1 MSYESQ
7 NILQEGTNRKDVMN
21 FIELLKFDKL
31 GSWQADEL
39 GKIFSYQWFERDD
52 YKSWSGVELSL
63 FEKDNIIHIE
73 TRTNAG
79 RSYYDLVQQNDTIRL
94 LKKYFGGVFYTDY
107 GKGRYLQPQSGPPEH
122 SASGCH
128 LAFSGFGSNLIRA
141 RQYFENVSFGDNE
154 KQQTGLYWLDRYNPK
169 LLSNIL
175 TLPFLASIAE
185 DYWKSTYIA
194 LLKYSDNKESV
205 LKTNRISADRLVQVS
220 NGILSIEEAFAES
233 ISFGR
238 ISMTCKHFKAID
250 KNLDLAA
257 ILRKPY
263 RRRKKTLFD
272 SLEEM
277 TELRNEI
284 IHQASSSVIIED
296 KYLTDLINILHDSI
310 DRCYEELTKLKGWHY
325 NKTWGV
331 GRLK

>member
-7 NILQEGTNRKDVMN
+7 NILKEGTNKKDVIT
-21 FIELLKFDKL
+21 FLELLNFKKL
-31 GSWQADEL
+31 GLWNADEL
-39 GKIFSYQWFERDD
+39 GKILSYQWFERED
-52 YKSWSGVELSL
+52 YKSWSGVELSF
-63 FEKDNIIHIE
+63 FEQENKIHIE
-73 TRTNAG
+73 TRTNIG
-79 RSYYDLVQQNDTIRL
+79 RSYYDLVQQNTTIRL

-107 GKGRYLQPQSGPPEH
+107 GKGRYLQPPSGPPEH

-154 KQQTGLYWLDRYNPK
+154 KQPSGIHWLDRYNPK

-194 LLKYSDNKESV
+194 LLKYSDSKESI
-205 LKTNRISADRLVQVS
+205 LKSNRISADRLVQVS
-220 NGILSIEEAFAES
+220 TGFLSIEEAFAES

-238 ISMTCKHFKAID
+238 ISMVCRHFKAVE
-250 KNLDLAA
+250 KQFDLAS
-257 ILRKPY
+257 ILKKPY

-277 TELRNEI
+277 TEFRNEI
-284 IHQASSSVIIED
+284 IHQASSPIIIED
-296 KYLTDLINILHDSI
+296 EYLKDLINVLHDSVE
-310 DRCYEELTKLKGWHY
+310 RCYEELTKLKGWY
-325 NKTWGV
+325 
-331 GRLK
+331 